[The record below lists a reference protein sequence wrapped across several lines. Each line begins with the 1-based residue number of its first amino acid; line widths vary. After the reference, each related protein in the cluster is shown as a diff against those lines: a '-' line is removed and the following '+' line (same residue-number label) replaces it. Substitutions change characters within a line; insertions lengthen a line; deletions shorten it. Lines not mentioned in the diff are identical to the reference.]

1 MDVRENYLAEHF
13 QTAAQQREA
22 TFLGM
27 WLLLA
32 TEVMMFGALFLI
44 ICYYRLAHPQAV
56 AEAVGHLH
64 FLLAGFNS
72 ALLLTGSLCMSLMVR
87 ASRRHYYGQMQV
99 WLLLSALLGLGFLG
113 LKGFEYAWEFREGL
127 LPGSPNESPLH
138 ESAARLYMNI
148 YLFSTGLHAVHVT
161 IAVVLALGMAVR
173 IHFGHMKLP
182 ERAITLEMVGL
193 YWHLVDVIWI
203 FLYPALYLLGRPA

>member
-1 MDVRENYLAEHF
+1 MDVREGYLAEHF

-22 TFLGM
+22 TYLGM
-27 WLLLA
+27 WLFLA
-32 TEVMMFGALFLI
+32 TEIMMFGVLLLV
-44 ICYYRLAHPQAV
+44 ICYYRFAHPEAV

-72 ALLLTGSLCMSLMVR
+72 ALLLTGSLCMSLVVR
-87 ASRRHYYGQMQV
+87 ASRLQDYRQMQL
-99 WLLLSALLGLGFLG
+99 WLLLAALLGLGFLG
-113 LKGFEYAWEFREGL
+113 LKGFEYAWEYREGL
-127 LPGSPNESPLH
+127 LPNMGDESPLTQP
-138 ESAARLYMNI
+138 AARLYMNI
-148 YLFSTGLHAVHVT
+148 YLLSTGLHGLHVL
-161 IAVVLALGMAVR
+161 IAVVLALGMAAR